1 MKLTTHFDKEEFNCN
16 CGRNQIST
24 EFVNRLEKLFGIIG
38 ADKIIISSG
47 YRCPDCSVRVGGYRD
62 DMHVKGGAADL
73 IVYKNGKPM
82 SSFAVCA
89 IAETTGLFNGISVID
104 SSYCHLDIR
113 GVIPYKNNRWYGNE
127 STGET
132 YSTFKSYLPS
142 WFNKAETTAKTNQ
155 KLKIYLDDVLLIE
168 REI

>member
-16 CGRNQIST
+16 CGANKIST

-47 YRCPDCSVRVGGYRD
+47 YRCPNCSVKVGGYAT
-62 DMHVKGGAADL
+62 DMHTKGGAADL

-89 IAETTGLFNGISVID
+89 IAETTGLFNGIAVIND
-104 SSYCHLDIR
+104 SYCHLDIR
-113 GVIPYKNNRWYGNE
+113 GDIPYTNNHWFGNE
-127 STGET
+127 STGEN

-142 WFNKAETTAKTNQ
+142 WFKAVEPQKKTNH
-155 KLKIYLDDVLLIE
+155 KIKIYLDDVLLIE
-168 REI
+168 KEI